1 MKHAK
6 LIQDIKEY
14 LENADPEEVIKRFE
28 ELGHEFEPLSE
39 FEIRLLDMGFEP
51 GIECHF
57 DGTLIEQSLLHT
69 ENYHQYSAQIN
80 DAILMAADHPAKP
93 CGKNE
98 FSSNTTGNAL
108 YAMAA

>member
-6 LIQDIKEY
+6 LIQDIKKY
-14 LENADPEEVIKRFE
+14 LETADPEEVIKRFE
-28 ELGHEFEPLSE
+28 KLGHKFEPLSE
-39 FEIRLLDMGFEP
+39 FEIKLLDMGFEP

-80 DAILMAADHPAKP
+80 DVILMAAEKSF
-93 CGKNE
+93 CENE
-98 FSSNTTGNAL
+98 SSSNTTGNIL